1 MSDVNQPSPTG
12 RKEWKSSGE
21 PAPTVGA
28 MFAGYGGLE
37 LAVADVFPG
46 ARLAWVAEIDP
57 APARILAHH
66 WPDVPNLGDVTAVDW
81 AAVEPVDIIT
91 GGSPCFPAG
100 TLIDTTDGYRP
111 IETIRLGDLV
121 RTHRE
126 RYMPVVQLMR
136 REAADTVAVK
146 IMGAPEFVTTVEHPF
161 YVRTKGRGWNNTRR
175 QYDRTWSAP
184 EWVEAGSLTKDHFV
198 GFQIDQRDESVAALG
213 EPLAYL
219 IGRWLGDG
227 WIRNAKRS
235 SAIVGRRGSRVDSR
249 WWQTFICCSHDEAD
263 DLEDAIRAAG
273 FSAYK
278 SGSGGD
284 LMRVSM
290 PMVEFLAWVIG
301 AGGIGFLAG
310 LLLRRGVRR

>member
-1 MSDVNQPSPTG
+1 MRPS
-12 RKEWKSSGE
+12 SE

-37 LAVADVFPG
+37 LAVADVFPD
-46 ARLAWVAEIDP
+46 ARLAWVAEIEP

-198 GFQIDQRDESVAALG
+198 GFTVTGALSH
-213 EPLAYL
+213 PAKLKA
-219 IGRWLGDG
+219 RRSASTWRTG
-227 WIRNAKRS
+227 W
-235 SAIVGRRGSRVDSR
+235 RGSRGTPIAALHLSIGRRCRRLAPSR
-249 WWQTFICCSHDEAD
+249 
-263 DLEDAIRAAG
+263 
-273 FSAYK
+273 
-278 SGSGGD
+278 
-284 LMRVSM
+284 
-290 PMVEFLAWVIG
+290 G
-301 AGGIGFLAG
+301 A
-310 LLLRRGVRR
+310 R